1 MNLFIT
7 GTPIGNLDDM
17 TFRAIET
24 LKKVDVILCEDTRT
38 TRKLTNHFEIGTPL
52 RSYHDF
58 NKEEVEDRIIEEM
71 KSGKTFALV
80 SDAGM
85 PIVSDPGFELVER
98 MQHEGW
104 SVQSSLLPRRL
115 QWGLSQAASL
125 HMSLPISVSCQR
137 QGVKGKKKSKRS

>member
-85 PIVSDPGFELVER
+85 AIIYDNGCTMEDIVQVMGYVVR
-98 MQHEGW
+98 
-104 SVQSSLLPRRL
+104 V
-115 QWGLSQAASL
+115 
-125 HMSLPISVSCQR
+125 V
-137 QGVKGKKKSKRS
+137 